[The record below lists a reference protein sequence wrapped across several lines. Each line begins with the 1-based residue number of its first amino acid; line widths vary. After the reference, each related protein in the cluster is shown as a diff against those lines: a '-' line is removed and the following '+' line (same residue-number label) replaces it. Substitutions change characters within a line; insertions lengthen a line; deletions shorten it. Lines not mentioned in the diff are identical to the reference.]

1 MFKWLKLLFGAKTQY
16 LMLAS
21 KEQEEKDKSIKL
33 GVQGIILSVIG
44 VVAVILLVLLATN
57 LADNVLATQQVEG
70 YQMPV
75 MSLLGA
81 IVFYAFAFVALCTF
95 VFDGVSFSQYQTKI
109 NKRKFGKVVITI
121 SLVCLAAS
129 IIGTLVIIFVM
140 L

>member
-1 MFKWLKLLFGAKTQY
+1 MSLN
-16 LMLAS
+16 
-21 KEQEEKDKSIKL
+21 IKRTPDIL
-33 GVQGIILSVIG
+33 GNIEPWKIKKCIQQI
-44 VVAVILLVLLATN
+44 
-57 LADNVLATQQVEG
+57 LADNVLATQRGEG

-95 VFDGVSFSQYQTKI
+95 VFGGVLFSQYQTKI
-109 NKRKFGKVVITI
+109 NKRKFDKVALTI
-121 SLVCLAAS
+121 SLVCLAVS